1 MRQKGYRPESVEKF
15 TETKTTDTHEEI
27 ERRRSFS
34 YGITKPPRPEPEI
47 KDQKPKK
54 YTRKKLADELL
65 LQYARDPKFKRALM
79 FRYTIV
85 SIGILIL
92 IISLIVS
99 YQNYTSLASPE
110 PSLEEDGYNFMIEF
124 VDYDK
129 LKLDNDYGTPAWDA
143 NKFLKL
149 TSKDISTDFPTDLDY
164 LIEVYDLSDYQL
176 KYNRT
181 IVNKLAWSSSELIKI
196 SKTTESHKFKISA
209 FVNIFIS
216 PEEVH
221 LARIEITVWEK

>member
-1 MRQKGYRPESVEKF
+1 MRQKGYQPESVEKL
-15 TETKTTDTHEEI
+15 TEVKPTVTSEEI
-27 ERRRSFS
+27 EREKDLT

-47 KDQKPKK
+47 KEKKPKK
-54 YTRKKLADELL
+54 FDRKKLADELL
-65 LQYARDPKFKRALM
+65 LQYARDPKFKRALR
-79 FRYTIV
+79 FRYTLV
-85 SIGILIL
+85 SLGILIL
-92 IISLIVS
+92 IISLIIS

-124 VDYDK
+124 ADYDK
-129 LKLDNDYGTPAWDA
+129 LKLDYDYGTPAWDA
-143 NKFLKL
+143 NKYLKL
-149 TSKDISTDFPTDLDY
+149 TSEDISTDFPTDFDY

-181 IVNKLAWSSSELIKI
+181 VANTLAWSSSEQIKI
-196 SKTTESHKFKISA
+196 SGTSEGHKFKISTV
-209 FVNIFIS
+209 VNIFIS